1 MPEHPLKFFADND
14 PELMALVER
23 ADGLEFS
30 DGALSKKTKLLIAL
44 GIDTTLG
51 AVRGIRALAEQA
63 LAAGATKEE
72 VLEAIRVAHFIAGQS
87 KLYPAAHALDG
98 LSFP

>member
-14 PELMALVER
+14 PDLMKLVQR
-23 ADGLEFS
+23 AADLEFS
-30 DGALSKKTKLLIAL
+30 EGALSKKTKLLIAL
-44 GIDTTLG
+44 GIDTILG
-51 AVRGIRALAEQA
+51 AAGGIRSLTEQA

-72 VLEAIRVAHFIAGQS
+72 ILETLRVAHFIGGQS

-98 LSFP
+98 LSLP